1 MRRAAALAAC
11 LALAAC
17 MGEGRLTPPSRS
29 PTTGAPARPSGHV
42 AAGVVLHPLHQNL
55 REACLDAAERTP
67 ILCPALFPRRT
78 VEPRSRLTSQQLP
91 FGRGLYGVEIGYSAP
106 YDGQPARNRP
116 ERFLHFVIIAGTG
129 SETYDV
135 GAESL
140 GPATIG
146 GRRGELLFVTEPSV
160 HFDHVVFAWE
170 EDGVRYQASL
180 HAWDDRDATITLLRA
195 LVASLQEPDQI

>member
-17 MGEGRLTPPSRS
+17 TDERRLPPANRS
-29 PTTGAPARPSGHV
+29 PTSGAPVPTPGQIV
-42 AAGVVLHPLHQNL
+42 AGVVLHPLHQKLND
-55 REACLDAAERTP
+55 ACLVAAQRAP
-67 ILCPALFPRRT
+67 ILCPAVFPQRT
-78 VEPRSRLTSQQLP
+78 VEPHSPHASQQLP
-91 FGRGLYGVEIGYSAP
+91 FGRGLYGLEIGYSAP
-106 YDGQPARNRP
+106 YEGKPARNRP

-146 GRRGELLFVTEPSV
+146 DRRGELLFVTEPSV

-170 EDGVRYQASL
+170 EGGVRYQASL
-180 HAWDDRDATITLLRA
+180 HAWDDREATITLLRA
-195 LVASLQEPDQI
+195 LIASLEEPGRL